1 MTIAFDIARV
11 SPSNIE
17 GGAEDSSYSIRS
29 FFSLETILTVK
40 AKPPPEE
47 VAGEKN
53 APLPPDSKS

>member
-1 MTIAFDIARV
+1 MTIAFDLADV

-17 GGAEDSSYSIRS
+17 AGAEDSSYSFRS

-47 VAGEKN
+47 VAGEEMLLYLRT
-53 APLPPDSKS
+53 A